1 MQIDETHGKLKYKIA
16 LQGIK
21 NNQSKRI
28 DILIEDLESYF
39 NDEEFSVTRVVNN
52 TESYR
57 KLFFRAA
64 DKILEELGTTGRV
77 EEDLN
82 DLINI

>member
-1 MQIDETHGKLKYKIA
+1 M
-16 LQGIK
+16 
-21 NNQSKRI
+21 
-28 DILIEDLESYF
+28 ESYF